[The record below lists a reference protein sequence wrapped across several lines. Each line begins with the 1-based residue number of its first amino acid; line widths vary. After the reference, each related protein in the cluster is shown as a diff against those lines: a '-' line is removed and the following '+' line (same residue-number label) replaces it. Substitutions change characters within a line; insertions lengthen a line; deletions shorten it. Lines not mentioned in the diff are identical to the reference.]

1 MAHTTGTVTGDVER
15 FAAWQRDV
23 LEARAVDSEV
33 LPIGPF
39 RVAMS
44 QGKEAPSTSW
54 VTLVEGSASESETL
68 KAMPKLKAAL
78 KKHKAPREIED
89 NEAVF
94 PEAGAWLEP
103 ARLKMAGR
111 DPVTAGHPES

>member
-1 MAHTTGTVTGDVER
+1 TAGTSASRWSRRGKRRNSFTANSFSALPTDIVMAHTTGTVTGDVER

-33 LPIGPF
+33 LTIRPF

-44 QGKEAPSTSW
+44 QDKEAPSTSW

-68 KAMPKLKAAL
+68 KALPK
-78 KKHKAPREIED
+78 R
-89 NEAVF
+89 
-94 PEAGAWLEP
+94 
-103 ARLKMAGR
+103 
-111 DPVTAGHPES
+111 